1 MAGRKRDSSKKRSR
15 RLRPGPGTAVVGLR
29 IIGGRFRGRKLH
41 YGGDPRVRPMKDRV
55 REAVFNLVGPAV
67 RAKHALDLFA
77 GTGALGLEAI
87 SRGALQATLIEQH
100 APTAAVIRRNVAELG
115 IESICQ
121 VVTADVFFWASQRP
135 ELGPAP
141 WLVFC
146 SPPYDFY
153 VDRTREMLDLLGGLI
168 ERVPAESI
176 VVVECDARFD
186 PSTLPGPD
194 AWDVRSYPPA
204 VVGVYRKPGA
214 DS

>member
-1 MAGRKRDSSKKRSR
+1 
-15 RLRPGPGTAVVGLR
+15 
-29 IIGGRFRGRKLH
+29 
-41 YGGDPRVRPMKDRV
+41 MKDRV
-55 REAVFNLVGPAV
+55 REAVFNLVGPSI

-87 SRGALQATLIEQH
+87 SRGALEATLIEQH
-100 APTAAVIRRNVAELG
+100 APTAAVIRKNVAELG
-115 IESICQ
+115 IESICH
-121 VVTADVFFWASQRP
+121 VVTANVFFWARQRP

-141 WLVFC
+141 WIVFC

-153 VDRTREMLDLLGGLI
+153 VDRTDEMLDLLGCLI
-168 ERVPAESI
+168 ERAPPESI
-176 VVVECDARFD
+176 AVVECDARFD
-186 PSTLPGPD
+186 PSTLSESD